1 MLKFVVG
8 LLFLGFAA
16 IHGGYEPTPQPVGG
30 LSYWKSNYGDSWALS
45 RVLPAEGVKV
55 IAAVLW
61 AGATV
66 GFIITGFSV
75 MGFLAPT
82 NWWQITAFSAATMSL
97 LLAIFFWHP
106 WEWLSALID
115 AVMMVALIVAPEAL
129 DKFIYG

>member
-1 MLKFVVG
+1 
-8 LLFLGFAA
+8 
-16 IHGGYEPTPQPVGG
+16 
-30 LSYWKSNYGDSWALS
+30 
-45 RVLPAEGVKV
+45 
-55 IAAVLW
+55 
-61 AGATV
+61 
-66 GFIITGFSV
+66 

-82 NWWQITAFSAATMSL
+82 NWWQITAFSAATMSV